1 MWIWSCDLHHHS
13 NNFSYFNMSLSF
25 DQTPSPAFILEER
38 LLRQNL
44 ELIASV
50 QQAAGV
56 EIILALKGFSMW
68 SVFPFVKKYLSG
80 ATASSLNEA
89 RLIYEEMGCKA
100 HTYCVA
106 YMPDEFEEIMKYS
119 SHLVFNSVAQYERF
133 RPLLKRPV
141 STSSANRS
149 EAISCGIRVNPE
161 YSEVQTELYNPA
173 APGSRLGEV
182 APAFKNGLPEG
193 IEGLHFHTLCESTSY
208 DLEKTLVAFEEHFGY
223 LLPQVKWV
231 NMGGG
236 HLMTRKGYNTAH
248 LIEILKKFKAK
259 WGVDIILEPG
269 SAIAWET
276 GVLVSTVLDIHE
288 SRGVKTAICDI
299 SFTCHMPDT
308 LEMPY
313 RPRITGA
320 SSEPLPGKPAY
331 RIGGVS
337 CLSGD
342 YMKEYWFDKVLQKG
356 DRLILEDMIHYT
368 MVKTSM
374 FNGVR
379 HPDICILRENG
390 ELELVRRFGYV
401 DYRDR
406 LS

>member
-1 MWIWSCDLHHHS
+1 MDIK
-13 NNFSYFNMSLSF
+13 NY
-25 DQTPSPAFILEER
+25 PSPAFVLDEK
-38 LLRQNL
+38 LLRKNL
-44 ELIASV
+44 ELIAHV
-50 QQAAGV
+50 QKEAGI
-56 EIILALKGFSMW
+56 EIILALKGFAMW

-89 RLIYEEMGCKA
+89 RLIFEEMGCKA
-100 HTYCVA
+100 HTYAVA
-106 YMPDEFEEIMKYS
+106 YLPDEMEEIMRYS
-119 SHLVFNSVAQYERF
+119 SHMVFNSINQYERF
-133 RPLLKRPV
+133 RNGKNGV
-141 STSSANRS
+141 SADTATSSG
-149 EAISCGIRVNPE
+149 ISYGIRCNPE
-161 YSEVQTELYNPA
+161 YSEVETELYNPA

-208 DLEKTLVAFEEHFGY
+208 DLEKTLEAFENKFGH
-223 LLPQVKWV
+223 LIPHVKWI

-236 HLMTRKGYNTAH
+236 HLMTKKGYDTEH
-248 LIEILKKFKAK
+248 LIELLKAFKNK
-259 WGVDIILEPG
+259 WKVDVILEPG

-288 SRGVKTAICDI
+288 SRGIKTAIMDI
-299 SFTCHMPDT
+299 SFTGHMPDT

-320 SSEPLPGKPAY
+320 TDPTPDSKYLY

-342 YMKEYWFDKVLQKG
+342 YMSEYAFEKELQVG
-356 DRLILEDMIHYT
+356 DRLVFEDMIHYT
-368 MVKTSM
+368 IVKTTM

-390 ELELVRRFGYV
+390 ELETVRKFGYE
-401 DYRDR
+401 DYRNR
-406 LS
+406 MS

>member
-1 MWIWSCDLHHHS
+1 MDIK
-13 NNFSYFNMSLSF
+13 NY
-25 DQTPSPAFILEER
+25 PSPAFVLDEK
-38 LLRQNL
+38 LLRKNL
-44 ELIASV
+44 ELIADV
-50 QQAAGV
+50 QKEAGI
-56 EIILALKGFSMW
+56 EIILALKGFAMW

-89 RLIYEEMGCKA
+89 RLIFEEMGCKA
-100 HTYCVA
+100 HTYAVA
-106 YMPDEFEEIMKYS
+106 YLPDEMEEIMRYS
-119 SHLVFNSVAQYERF
+119 SHMVFNSIGQYERF
-133 RPLLKRPV
+133 RNGKNSV
-141 STSSANRS
+141 SADAAKSSG
-149 EAISCGIRVNPE
+149 ISFGIRCNPE
-161 YSEVQTELYNPA
+161 YSEVETELYNPA

-208 DLEKTLVAFEEHFGY
+208 DLEKTLEAFENKFGH
-223 LLPQVKWV
+223 LIPQVKWI

-236 HLMTRKGYNTAH
+236 HLMTKKGYDTAH
-248 LIEILKKFKAK
+248 LIKLLKAFKNK
-259 WGVDIILEPG
+259 WKVDVILEPG

-288 SRGVKTAICDI
+288 SRGIKTAIMDI
-299 SFTCHMPDT
+299 SFTGHMPDT

-320 SSEPLPGKPAY
+320 TDPKPDSKYLY

-342 YMKEYWFDKVLQKG
+342 YMSDYAFEEELKVG
-356 DRLILEDMIHYT
+356 DRIIFEDMIHYT
-368 MVKTSM
+368 IVKTTM

-379 HPDICILRENG
+379 HPDICILREKG
-390 ELELVRRFGYV
+390 ALETVRKFGYE
-401 DYRDR
+401 DYRNR
-406 LS
+406 MS

>member
-1 MWIWSCDLHHHS
+1 MS
-13 NNFSYFNMSLSF
+13 NKYDSA
-25 DQTPSPAFILEER
+25 PSPAFVLEEA
-38 LLRQNL
+38 LLRKNL
-44 ELIASV
+44 ELIAGV
-50 QQAAGV
+50 QRDAGV

-106 YMPDEFEEIMKYS
+106 YMPDEFQEIMRYS

-133 RPLLKRPV
+133 RPQV
-141 STSSANRS
+141 AAFS
-149 EAISCGIRVNPE
+149 EKISCGIRCNPE
-161 YSEVQTELYNPA
+161 YSEVETELYNPA

-182 APAFKNGLPEG
+182 DAAFANGLPEG
-193 IEGLHFHTLCESTSY
+193 VEGLHFHTLCESTSY
-208 DLEKTLVAFEEHFGY
+208 DLEKTLGAFEQRFGH
-223 LLPQVKWV
+223 LIPKVKWV

-236 HLMTRKGYNTAH
+236 HLMTKKGYDTAH
-248 LIEILKKFKAK
+248 LVSVLKRFKEK
-259 WGVDIILEPG
+259 WGVDVLLEPG

-288 SRGVKTAICDI
+288 SRGIRTAIMDI
-299 SFTCHMPDT
+299 SFTGHMPDT

-320 SSEPLPGKPAY
+320 TDPAPGKPTY

-342 YMKEYWFDKVLQKG
+342 YMKEYSFEKELQVG
-356 DRLILEDMIHYT
+356 DRIIFEDMIHYT
-368 MVKTSM
+368 MVKTTT

-390 ELELVRRFGYV
+390 EMEIVKRFGHE
-401 DYRDR
+401 DYKNR

>member
-1 MWIWSCDLHHHS
+1 MDQVYSTL
-13 NNFSYFNMSLSF
+13 
-25 DQTPSPAFILEER
+25 QTPAFVLEEK

-44 ELIASV
+44 ELIAGV
-50 QQAAGV
+50 QRDAGI
-56 EIILALKGFSMW
+56 EIILALKGFAMW

-80 ATASSLNEA
+80 ATASSLHEA

-106 YMPDEFEEIMKYS
+106 YMPDEFQEIMRYS
-119 SHLVFNSVAQYERF
+119 SHLTFNSVAQYERF
-133 RPLLKRPV
+133 RPQIE
-141 STSSANRS
+141 AFS
-149 EAISCGIRVNPE
+149 EKISCGIRCNPE
-161 YSEVQTELYNPA
+161 YSEVETELYNPA

-182 APAFKNGLPEG
+182 DTAFKNGLPIG
-193 IEGLHFHTLCESTSY
+193 IEGLHFHTLCESSSF
-208 DLEKTLVAFEEHFGY
+208 DLEKTLAAFEQHFGD
-223 LLPQVKWV
+223 LIPQVKWV

-236 HLMTRKGYNTAH
+236 HLMTRKGYDTAH
-248 LIEILKKFKAK
+248 LVSLLQAFKAK

-276 GVLVSTVLDIHE
+276 GVLVGTVLDIHE
-288 SRGVKTAICDI
+288 SRGVKTAIMDL

-313 RPRITGA
+313 RPRITPVYGKI
-320 SSEPLPGKPAY
+320 SPPGPPLGGGGGGGDY

-342 YMKEYWFDKVLQKG
+342 YMKEYSFDKELQVG
-356 DRLILEDMIHYT
+356 DRLVFQDMIHYT
-368 MVKTSM
+368 MVKTTT

-390 ELELVRRFGYV
+390 EVELVRRFGYE